1 MGPFRRFVFVILFF
15 HLPMLIVR
23 FYILFFVFFVPS
35 FVSRLRSCVLRI
47 TTQEIVMKMNV
58 DDVYSAKCGIAMF
71 HNDCMEHT
79 RWQNVF

>member
-1 MGPFRRFVFVILFF
+1 MGPFRRFVFLILLF

-35 FVSRLRSCVLRI
+35 FVSRVRSCVFRI
-47 TTQEIVMKMNV
+47 TKHEIVMKVNV
-58 DDVYSAKCGIAMF
+58 DDVYSAKRGIAMF
-71 HNDCMEHT
+71 QNDCMEHT